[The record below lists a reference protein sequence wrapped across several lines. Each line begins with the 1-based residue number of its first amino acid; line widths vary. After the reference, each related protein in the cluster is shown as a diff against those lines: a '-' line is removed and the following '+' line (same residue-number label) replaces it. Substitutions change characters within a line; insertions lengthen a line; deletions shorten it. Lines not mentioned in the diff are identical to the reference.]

1 MIYNK
6 FLRNLHVADA
16 NLEIQL
22 HTNNIINPNLHI
34 GRANLEN
41 IIPNFHSGRA
51 NFDAPNKYK

>member
-1 MIYNK
+1 MIFRANH
-6 FLRNLHVADA
+6 NLHVAYA

-22 HTNNIINPNLHI
+22 HTNNIRNPNLHI

-51 NFDAPNKYK
+51 NFDAPYKYK